1 MKTGSFE
8 YREPDNAQIL
18 YFKGKKS
25 LKNNLLFLA
34 AYPYLKPVM
43 YEKIESISR
52 QLGYEGWLIAFIYP
66 SNLMIADYF
75 FDQPNTH
82 YAQKNTG
89 NLRRI
94 LDNPDYPIDTVV
106 CCWGNAISD
115 FITSKFLE
123 HQLYR
128 ILDILIH
135 RDPPL
140 RTVVLDYMKDSRIPI
155 GIDKVRLNK
164 TLVLKNYDAKTER
177 KKIRLKYNLPPDIS
191 YRM

>member
-1 MKTGSFE
+1 MKTGYFE
-8 YREPDNAQIL
+8 YRDPNHPKTL
-18 YFKGKKS
+18 YLKGKKS
-25 LKNNLLFLA
+25 LKNNLLFMA
-34 AYPYLKPVM
+34 AYPFLKPVLYNKAEM
-43 YEKIESISR
+43 MSR
-52 QLGYEGWLIAFIYP
+52 QLGYEGWLTAFIYP
-66 SNLMIADYF
+66 SDLMIADYF
-75 FDQPNTH
+75 YDQPIAA

-89 NLRRI
+89 ILRRL

-140 RTVVLDYMKDSRIPI
+140 RTVVLDYIKDTRIPV
-155 GIDKVRLNK
+155 GIDKIRLNK
-164 TLVLKNYDAKTER
+164 PLVLKDYDAKTER